1 MVLRSQVEKEAEHRR
16 ILVKAT
22 ASGDVR
28 AQEEMEREYHVR
40 IQCKNTLKADQH
52 GKQLRS

>member
-1 MVLRSQVEKEAEHRR
+1 MMLRSQVEKEAEHRR

-28 AQEEMEREYHVR
+28 AQEELDTA
-40 IQCKNTLKADQH
+40 KT
-52 GKQLRS
+52 S